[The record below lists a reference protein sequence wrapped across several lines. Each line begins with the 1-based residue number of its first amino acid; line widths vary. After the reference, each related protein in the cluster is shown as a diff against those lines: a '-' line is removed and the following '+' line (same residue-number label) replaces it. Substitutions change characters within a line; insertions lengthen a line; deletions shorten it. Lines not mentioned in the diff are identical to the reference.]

1 MTKRELDHH
10 LELVQQLEDEREL
23 LVSLLAAAGPRV
35 QRLDGMPHT
44 HGAADPVGYY
54 FCQKS

>member
-23 LVSLLAAAGPRV
+23 LASLMAVAGPRV
-35 QRLDGMPHT
+35 QRLWGERLT
-44 HGAADPVGYY
+44 
-54 FCQKS
+54 